1 MHPHRFVTAS
11 WLLFCVLSG
20 CQSSDLTHPG
30 PNDPGASLGD
40 GGATDALPASDAAVP
55 AAVSVMALNLHCL
68 KLDGTPFSSN
78 QARMAAVADAVAA
91 EGIAALALQ
100 EVCKNTRE
108 DGMALLTTEL
118 RRATGTDWT
127 GTWIKVHDAWVGTA
141 DQAEEGIAV
150 LARGATKNPHELVYV
165 SQAGLLR
172 KALGM
177 TLLGLND
184 LTLYTVHLEVSD
196 ALARAKQA
204 KETAPFA
211 VTMADP
217 NLDIVVAGDFND
229 VEGSAAHLAMTAYD
243 FVDVSK
249 GQSAARIDHV
259 FVHRAAAWELG
270 SNQLILDGTKYPK
283 VTDHPGGVVAT
294 LRKRTAPSAVRT
306 RLLVSQDLGLGNQLF
321 LRGGS
326 APLDWTAGW
335 RAVNVTPPLGWKLVV
350 TGYAQSA
357 PFEYKWLRN
366 DQDWQL
372 GANESGV
379 GGLDNSAQP
388 RF

>member
-1 MHPHRFVTAS
+1 MQLHSFFSAPLFLCSV
-11 WLLFCVLSG
+11 LLG
-20 CQSSDLTHPG
+20 CQQPGLMPPG
-30 PNDPGASLGD
+30 PGAPADSTTD
-40 GGATDALPASDAAVP
+40 GGTTDASAPSDAAGSVE
-55 AAVSVMALNLHCL
+55 VSVMALNLHCL

-78 QARMAAVADAVAA
+78 QDRMAAVANAVAA

-100 EVCKNTRE
+100 EVCKSARE

-150 LARGATKNPHELVYV
+150 LARGATKNPQELVYV

-177 TLLGLND
+177 TLSGLHD

-217 NLDIVVAGDFND
+217 NLDVVVAGDFND

-259 FVHRAAAWELG
+259 FVHRAAAWELR
-270 SNQLILDGTKYPK
+270 SNQLILDGTKYPN

-294 LRKRTAPSAVRT
+294 LRKRAAPPVVRT
-306 RLLVSQDLGLGNQLF
+306 RLLVSQDLGPGNQLF

-326 APLDWTAGW
+326 APLDWMSGW
-335 RAVNVTPPLGWKLVV
+335 RAANVTPPLGWKLVV

-372 GANESGV
+372 GTNESGV
-379 GGLDNSAQP
+379 GGRDNSAQP